1 MFLAD
6 ANGSNLG
13 EPVISDVPEASSSVQ
28 ATPTVS
34 VEQPISVSD
43 DVTTT
48 PNWSLIVLI
57 FIIVVALGAIGTLFF
72 RNRKKKEVK

>member
-48 PNWSLIVLI
+48 PNWLL
-57 FIIVVALGAIGTLFF
+57 
-72 RNRKKKEVK
+72 N